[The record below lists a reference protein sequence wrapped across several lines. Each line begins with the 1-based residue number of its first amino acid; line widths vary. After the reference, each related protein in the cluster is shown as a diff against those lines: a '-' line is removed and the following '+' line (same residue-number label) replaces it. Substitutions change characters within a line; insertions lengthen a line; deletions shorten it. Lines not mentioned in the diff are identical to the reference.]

1 MLGLVLAALLTS
13 IAPSAAAETSV
24 DLGLADL
31 GQRPTLTLDIPPAE
45 AVITI
50 PVPDGLRPA
59 ELTGTLEVTGD
70 PDPGLVE
77 VRDGTRR
84 LAVVDLLPR

>member
-13 IAPSAAAETSV
+13 IAPSAAAETV